1 MLTLY
6 LDNGKRI
13 LSNEEFHADSI
24 LNIRSDI
31 TPTFTPSERSRTRSK
46 QQKRFARAYKQ
57 LKHLQYR
64 DKDRIPDPN
73 DYKFLVSLFSFKTR
87 TLTKLENSI
96 KEKSVITAHAAGS
109 QGSSSSHT
117 TPLVDTDS
125 DELRLKL
132 RREAID
138 NYNPLPPPSVYIRPE
153 FIRYIPKCPLFIGS
167 KMTPKSLINITNLDQ
182 KRS

>member
-31 TPTFTPSERSRTRSK
+31 TPT
-46 QQKRFARAYKQ
+46 
-57 LKHLQYR
+57 
-64 DKDRIPDPN
+64 DRIPDPN

>member
-1 MLTLY
+1 MDDKLIAV
-6 LDNGKRI
+6 RR
-13 LSNEEFHADSI
+13 H
-24 LNIRSDI
+24 
-31 TPTFTPSERSRTRSK
+31 
-46 QQKRFARAYKQ
+46 RFLFVKSQYIDKQ

-109 QGSSSSHT
+109 QGSSSS
-117 TPLVDTDS
+117 PLADS

-138 NYNPLPPPSVYIRPE
+138 NYNPLPPPSVYVRPE
-153 FIRYIPKCPLFIGS
+153 FIRYIPKRPLFIGS